1 MGHQK
6 PGGHQHRGAQ
16 RERSMFSQQSIQL
29 PKPED
34 AIHIDGSIKEGGG
47 QILRDAA
54 ALSAIMCTPISVEK
68 IRAGRPRPGLRPQ
81 HVAALRLVE
90 SLSSGRLSGGQE
102 SSSHIVLQPGALR
115 CGSYGAN
122 TGTAGSCA
130 LLAQA
135 ALPCLLYAS
144 PTGGRDFS
152 TLDLRGGTDAA
163 FAPSVCYL
171 QHILL
176 PTLRRLL
183 DIDVLDKLERRG
195 FYPKGGGHMSLAV
208 RCLAPGAKLPA
219 FNLTQSGDV
228 SSISVHAFTAGR
240 MRGGPGEPSHVAER
254 MVATAVGVLRQN
266 LGPDVDI
273 TTEVTKETEESAFGD
288 GAGMLMVTTT
298 TEGCLLG
305 ASALAERSKTSEE
318 LGEGAAKALLEDIY
332 AGGAVDCWLQDQLIV
347 FMALADGVSSITCGR
362 PTLHTETA
370 IQIAET
376 MTAAKFT
383 TKSPTPGS
391 QEPWTITC
399 EGAAVAK
406 GALG

>member
-6 PGGHQHRGAQ
+6 SGKHQHRGAQ
-16 RERSMFSQQSIQL
+16 RERTTSTQQSIQL
-29 PKPED
+29 PKPEN
-34 AIHIDGSIKEGGG
+34 AIQIDGSIKEGGG
-47 QILRDAA
+47 QILRNAA

-68 IRAGRPRPGLRPQ
+68 IRAGRPKPGLRPQ
-81 HVAALRLVE
+81 HLAGLRLVE

-102 SSSHIVLQPGALR
+102 SSSNIVLEPGALR
-115 CGSYGAN
+115 CGDYDSN
-122 TGTAGSCA
+122 TGTAGSCT

-135 ALPCLLYAS
+135 ALPCLLFFS
-144 PTGGRDFS
+144 PNGGRDTT

-163 FAPSVCYL
+163 FAPPVGYM

-176 PTLRRLL
+176 PMLRRLL
-183 DIDVLDKLERRG
+183 DINVTEKLERRG

-208 RCLAPGAKLPA
+208 RCLAQGAKLPA
-219 FNLTQSGDV
+219 FNLTESGDV
-228 SSISVHAFTAGR
+228 SSIRVHAFAAGKLKGSPGGPPCVAGR
-240 MRGGPGEPSHVAER
+240 MVAS
-254 MVATAVGVLRQN
+254 AVGVLRQN
-266 LGPDVDI
+266 LGPDVNI
-273 TTEVTKETEESAFGD
+273 TTEVTEETEESAFGD
-288 GAGMLMVTTT
+288 GAGMLMVATT

-305 ASALAERSKTSEE
+305 ASALAERGKTSDE

-332 AGGAVDCWLQDQLIV
+332 AGGAVDCWLQDQLII
-347 FMALADGVSSITCGR
+347 FMALADGVSSITCSR

-370 IQIAET
+370 IELAET

-383 TKSPTPGS
+383 LKSPTPGL

-399 EGAAVAK
+399 KGAAIAK